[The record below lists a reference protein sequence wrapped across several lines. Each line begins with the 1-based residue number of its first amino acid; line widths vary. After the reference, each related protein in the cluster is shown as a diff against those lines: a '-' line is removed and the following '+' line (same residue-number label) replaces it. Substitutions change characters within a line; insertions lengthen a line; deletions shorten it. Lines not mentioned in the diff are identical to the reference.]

1 MRPRNLEEYSGQQHL
16 LGPGKPLRVQIER
29 DDPSSM
35 ILWGP
40 PGSGKTTLAKIIAET
55 TQASFIEFSAVM
67 SGIKEIKQVMVAA
80 AQAAEMH
87 SRTILFVDEIHR
99 FNKAQQDAFLPYVER
114 GTIRLIGA
122 TTENPSFEIISALLS
137 RCRVYVLHP
146 LSEEH
151 IAHLLRRALE
161 DTERG
166 LGSLNLTADDDAL
179 ALIASYSSGDCR
191 AAYNT
196 LEVAAQL
203 AQDSNSRSPYPKN
216 LGVTGRHSK
225 EGTVSGHDFSPFET
239 PETQDGNESGHDFS
253 PSETPEPQDGN
264 ESGHDMP
271 GSNTT
276 GLCRADAASLPETA
290 RLNERNES
298 GHDMPGSNTTGLC
311 RADASSIPET
321 ARLNERNESGHDF
334 SRADRVQFDD
344 RALAPEAQPQ
354 PRNRITKEIATEA
367 VQQRVLMYDKNGEEH
382 YNLISALHK
391 SVRNSDPDAAL
402 YWLARM
408 FAAGEDPLY
417 LARRVVRMAVEDIGL
432 AAPEA
437 LNLCLSAKEAIDF
450 LGSPE
455 GDLALAEAVVYLCL
469 APKSNSVYTAYSAV
483 QAEIEQTRQEPVP
496 LHLRNA
502 PTRLMKEL
510 EYGKGYLYAHDEE
523 GKVADMDCLPDSLR
537 GRTYY
542 KPTQEGREKLL
553 AQRLDA
559 IRNLRLRKHGGD

>member
-1 MRPRNLEEYSGQQHL
+1 MSLFDGELDGQPPRRPKGQTVAGAPLAERMRPRTLDEYSGQEHL

-29 DDPSSM
+29 DAQGTGELGSM
-35 ILWGP
+35 IFWGP
-40 PGSGKTTLAKIIAET
+40 PGVGKTTLAKIIAET
-55 TQASFIEFSAVM
+55 TQATFIEFSAVM
-67 SGIKEIKQVMVAA
+67 SGIKEIKQVMQQA

-137 RCRVYVLHP
+137 RCRVYVLQP
-146 LSEEH
+146 LSEDR
-151 IAHLLRRALE
+151 IATLLRKAL
-161 DTERG
+161 DDKERG
-166 LGSLNLTADDDAL
+166 LGNMNLTADEDAL
-179 ALIASYSSGDCR
+179 ELMASYSSGDCR

-203 AQDSNSRSPYPKN
+203 AASASTGPPGGAGPNFGSDISAA
-216 LGVTGRHSK
+216 GVAGP
-225 EGTVSGHDFSPFET
+225 GFSPDNRATGNDGVLT
-239 PETQDGNESGHDFS
+239 PEVPRRPNH
-253 PSETPEPQDGN
+253 
-264 ESGHDMP
+264 
-271 GSNTT
+271 
-276 GLCRADAASLPETA
+276 
-290 RLNERNES
+290 
-298 GHDMPGSNTTGLC
+298 
-311 RADASSIPET
+311 I
-321 ARLNERNESGHDF
+321 
-334 SRADRVQFDD
+334 DRF
-344 RALAPEAQPQ
+344 
-354 PRNRITKEIATEA
+354 IATEA
-367 VQQRVLMYDKNGEEH
+367 VQQRVLMYDKSGEEH

-417 LARRVVRMAVEDIGL
+417 LARRVVRMSVEDIGL

-469 APKSNSVYTAYSAV
+469 APKSNAVYTAYAAV
-483 QAEIEQTRQEPVP
+483 HSEIEHTRQEPVP

-510 EYGKGYLYAHDEE
+510 DYAKGYRYAHDEE
-523 GKVADMDCLPDSLR
+523 GRVADMDCLPDSLK
-537 GRTYY
+537 GRSYY
-542 KPTQEGREKLL
+542 QPTQEGREKLL
-553 AQRLDA
+553 AQRMEE
-559 IRNLRLRKHGGD
+559 IRKIRENKRGK